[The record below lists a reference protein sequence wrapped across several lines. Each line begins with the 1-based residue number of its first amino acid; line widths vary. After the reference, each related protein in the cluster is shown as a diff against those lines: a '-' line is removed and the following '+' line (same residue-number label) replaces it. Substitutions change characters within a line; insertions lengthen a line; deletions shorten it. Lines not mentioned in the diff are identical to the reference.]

1 MFQNLEKYFWHTN
14 LIYFNLS
21 DLVKKFGSSPFSL
34 TDKSHINQVCMH
46 DPSSLSNCN
55 VCFGCWTWPTL
66 FASATWLRSFVQVH
80 SRLLTNPTSTKYISR
95 CISITEPSGWTSTLR
110 DSWGTSNGS
119 LVDFWGKLKNRSL
132 YFYDLIRSKMSR
144 NCILSVTELSYYY
157 ICHFYK
163 IYRICSYAEA
173 AFIKTIAVFTAST
186 YWKDVFIT

>member
-1 MFQNLEKYFWHTN
+1 MVSILSLQRQNAQR
-14 LIYFNLS
+14 S
-21 DLVKKFGSSPFSL
+21 FSL
-34 TDKSHINQVCMH
+34 HLMSMVCLTFYIFIFSRISGPH
-46 DPSSLSNCN
+46 
-55 VCFGCWTWPTL
+55 WTKFWMIGNT
-66 FASATWLRSFVQVH
+66 
-80 SRLLTNPTSTKYISR
+80 R
-95 CISITEPSGWTSTLR
+95 CISITEPLRWTSTLR
-110 DSWGTSNGS
+110 DSSGTSNRS

-132 YFYDLIRSKMSR
+132 YFYDLIRSKISR